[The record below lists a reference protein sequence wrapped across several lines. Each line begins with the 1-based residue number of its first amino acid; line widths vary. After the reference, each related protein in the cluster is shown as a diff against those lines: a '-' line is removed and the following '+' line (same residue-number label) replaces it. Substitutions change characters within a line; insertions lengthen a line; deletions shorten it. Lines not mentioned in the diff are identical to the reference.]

1 MRKYSKETF
10 VNNLSDINWMQME
23 MCENVDEAWALF
35 KLHFLSVLDVLAP
48 LKEVRIKQRTK
59 PWINSEILDLIRN
72 RDNSLTK
79 FRRSKIEH
87 DYNQYLLFRNQV
99 NYKKAEAKADYFV
112 NVVNDNK
119 NQPKKLWQ
127 ALKDLGTSSKCVTKS
142 NMIGLK
148 INCDVCLDKS
158 LIAEHFNVFFS
169 NIAHK
174 LVKNLPVSTGMF
186 GMDFATDYYK
196 RLNVTNNSFKLKH
209 VNVELVTAILS
220 GMNSNKATGLYNL
233 PARFIKDGA
242 SVIAGPMTHIINVS
256 LGVGRVPVDIKMAK
270 VVPLHKKNSKT
281 EVGNYRPVSILNSMS
296 KVIER
301 IVFSQLNEYLVNNKL
316 LYEFQS
322 GFRSNYSSDTC
333 LIHLCDFIRQECDQG
348 KYTGMVTLDLQ
359 KAFDTV
365 NHAILLAKMKA
376 LGMTTDAVNWFSLIC
391 LIINRL

>member
-1 MRKYSKETF
+1 MAGTG
-10 VNNLSDINWMQME
+10 
-23 MCENVDEAWALF
+23 
-35 KLHFLSVLDVLAP
+35 
-48 LKEVRIKQRTK
+48 
-59 PWINSEILDLIRN
+59 
-72 RDNSLTK
+72 
-79 FRRSKIEH
+79 
-87 DYNQYLLFRNQV
+87 
-99 NYKKAEAKADYFV
+99 
-112 NVVNDNK
+112 
-119 NQPKKLWQ
+119 
-127 ALKDLGTSSKCVTKS
+127 LGTSSKCVTKS

-148 INCDVCLDKS
+148 INGDVCLDKS
-158 LIAEHFNVFFS
+158 LIAEHFNAFIS

-186 GMDFATDYYK
+186 GMDFVTYYYK

-209 VNVELVTAILS
+209 VNVEQVTAILS
-220 GMNSNKATGLYNL
+220 GMNSNKATGLDNL

-242 SVIAGPMTHIINVS
+242 SVIAGPMTHIINLS
-256 LGVGRVPVDIKMAK
+256 LGVGRVPVDMKLAR

-348 KYTGMVTLDLQ
+348 
-359 KAFDTV
+359 
-365 NHAILLAKMKA
+365 
-376 LGMTTDAVNWFSLIC
+376 
-391 LIINRL
+391 